1 MKVLHCAAAV
11 MMAVVTT
18 AVLAQPARLV
28 RESADAGATEAVLA
42 VRERV
47 RSAVAARDRGIL
59 ESLYAE
65 EFMHLRD
72 SGRVDLKGD
81 RIALL
86 LAGESTIETAP
97 EQSVDVRALGP
108 TTAIATGI
116 SMIRDPQARKNVPFR
131 WLSVYVKQADGWRI
145 AVSQASRVRGGG
157 R

>member
-1 MKVLHCAAAV
+1 MRVLHCAT
-11 MMAVVTT
+11 VVTALATT

-28 RESADAGATEAVLA
+28 HEGADADATQGILA
-42 VRERV
+42 LREKIRT
-47 RSAVAARDRGIL
+47 AAAARDRSVL
-59 ESLYAE
+59 ENLYAE
-65 EFMHLRD
+65 AFMHLRD

-86 LAGESTIETAP
+86 LTGESTIETAP
-97 EQSVDVRALGP
+97 EESVDVRAFGP

-116 SMIRDPQARKNVPFR
+116 SMIRDAQARRNVPFR